1 MKEVERRLN
10 KILKQIRITWIR
22 RRKMEHKSFEKT
34 KPKTKKIRFSLNTP
48 NIERLFLAG
57 DFNGCMLVVP
67 EVFETHGH
75 ITLYQGRLPE
85 YHL

>member
-1 MKEVERRLN
+1 
-10 KILKQIRITWIR
+10 
-22 RRKMEHKSFEKT
+22 MEHKSSEET

-48 NIERLFLAG
+48 KIERAFLAE
-57 DFNGCMLVVP
+57 DFNGCILVVP

-75 ITLYQGRLPE
+75 ITLYQGKLPE